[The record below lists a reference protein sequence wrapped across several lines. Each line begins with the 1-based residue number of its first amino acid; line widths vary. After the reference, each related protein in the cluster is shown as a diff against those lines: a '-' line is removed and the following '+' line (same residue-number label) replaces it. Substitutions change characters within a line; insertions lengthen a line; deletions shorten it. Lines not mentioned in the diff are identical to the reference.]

1 MIGRDRSSDVL
12 LLEPSPYGA
21 IEYILFIFLFNILIV
36 KDQVTNIIL
45 FIVHATRN
53 SGHGW
58 EEEEAEEEVVVV
70 EEEEAEE
77 EENEEEVE
85 VKPWLLKLIFFLGT
99 LWVALRDRP
108 FSALWGDQVIA
119 AIRMQVTYGHFMETV
134 QKKS

>member
-45 FIVHATRN
+45 FIIHATRN

-58 EEEEAEEEVVVV
+58 EEEVVEEEE

-85 VKPWLLKLIFFLGT
+85 VKP
-99 LWVALRDRP
+99 
-108 FSALWGDQVIA
+108 
-119 AIRMQVTYGHFMETV
+119 
-134 QKKS
+134 